1 MRADNAFV
9 FNRRLSASIRGSIF
23 LMPLREDLLN
33 PISGD
38 NPSGQNLYYTPLYDK
53 LKEARREEE
62 DIAQG
67 DWQRARKV
75 ADWPLVIKLAG
86 DALATQSK
94 DLQIAAWLTEAHLSK
109 EGLQVFAPC
118 LTMLRNLV
126 DTFWDNLYPEL
137 EDGDAEMRAT
147 PLEWVGNY
155 LDKIIRWSPVTKSG
169 LDSFKYKE
177 ALATG
182 YEADAQTTEKAEARQ
197 IAISEKKLTAE
208 EFDKSFDA
216 TPTDWYEQRIADC
229 DACLEALESLQAT
242 CELRFGNAAPGFGK
256 LRTAIEELRQTY
268 IILLKRK
275 REAEPD
281 AVAEEPAVEPEPEQ
295 QETFEEQVPIARH
308 APPRAK
314 KSPSEE
320 PADKED
326 AADRIAAVAR
336 YLRKEDPYSPAP
348 YLLLRG
354 LRFGELRAGGESP
367 DLSLLAAPPS
377 EVRQELKKF
386 AMESQWQ
393 EVLEAAENA
402 MALPCGRGWLDLQRF
417 CARACAEL
425 GSYYDP
431 IANAT
436 KSMLRGLLADYPRFL
451 EWTLEDDTPTAN
463 AETVNWIR
471 EHVHAQEQVQE
482 QVAQPV
488 SPALGE
494 MEAEPDGVIDAWQL
508 AIDQVRSG
516 NKREAVEILS
526 REVTQERSGRGRFQR
541 KVQLAKVC
549 LDCKLE
555 SIARPILEGLAEEID
570 FRKLESWEPADALA
584 QPLAL
589 LYHSFSKSERES
601 SVGKELY
608 ARICRLDP
616 VQAMSVSK

>member
-1 MRADNAFV
+1 
-9 FNRRLSASIRGSIF
+9 
-23 LMPLREDLLN
+23 MPLREDLLN
-33 PISGD
+33 PIPGD
-38 NPSGQNLYYTPLYDK
+38 NPCGQNLYYTALYDK

-67 DWQRARKV
+67 DWQRALKI
-75 ADWPLVIKLAG
+75 ADWPQVIKLAG
-86 DALATQSK
+86 EALATQSK
-94 DLQIAAWLTEAHLSK
+94 DLQIAVWLTEAHLSK
-109 EGLQVFAPC
+109 EGLQVFASC
-118 LTMLRNLV
+118 LAMLRDLV

-155 LDKIIRWSPVTKSG
+155 FDKIIRRSGVTKSG
-169 LDSFKYKE
+169 LDTFKYKE

-182 YEADAQTTEKAEARQ
+182 YEADAQTTEKVEARQ

-216 TPTDWYEQRIADC
+216 TGKDWYEKRIGEC
-229 DACLEALESLQAT
+229 DASLEALESLQAT
-242 CELRFGNAAPGFGK
+242 CESRFADAAPGYTK
-256 LRTAIEELRQTY
+256 LRTSIEELRQTY
-268 IILLKRK
+268 NILLNRK
-275 REAEPD
+275 REKDPD
-281 AVAEEPAVEPEPEQ
+281 AGAPEDAAEAESEDLQPD
-295 QETFEEQVPIARH
+295 EEQAAAPVARKV
-308 APPRAK
+308 APRAR
-314 KSPSEE
+314 KSLGEE

-326 AADRIAAVAR
+326 AADRVAAVAR
-336 YLRKEDPYSPAP
+336 YLRREDPYSPAP

-354 LRFGELRAGGESP
+354 LRFGELRAGGDSP
-367 DLSLLAAPPS
+367 DLSLLAAPPT
-377 EVRQELKKF
+377 EVRQELKKL

-402 MALPCGRGWLDLQRF
+402 MALPCGRGWLDLQRY
-417 CARACAEL
+417 CARACTEL
-425 GSYYDP
+425 GYSYDP
-431 IANAT
+431 IANAI
-436 KSMLRGLLADYPRFL
+436 KSMLRGLLVDYPRFL

-471 EHVHAQEQVQE
+471 EHGLMAQ
-482 QVAQPV
+482 AV
-488 SPALGE
+488 SSAPGEPEEETASHYRPEPAA
-494 MEAEPDGVIDAWQL
+494 AEEDGVIDAWQL

-570 FRKLESWEPADALA
+570 SRKLENWEPADALA

-589 LYHSFSKSERES
+589 LYHSFSKSEREG
-601 SVGKELY
+601 SVGKDLY